1 MSVLLKQAFISRGQK
16 NIYKI
21 LQNTRDQLYK
31 EIKLNKTKTNL
42 NRLESFLN
50 EYYYPKDK
58 SLINPQSKVAE
69 YQDILIQEAQKNIE
83 SALDQIDLSP
93 EGLEKSSY
101 KHNQTAAK
109 STVETYLTK
118 LQFSLSVVQKE
129 IESVGKQGGS
139 LSKLKAVEQDIINL
153 AQEVNNFL
161 NDSQANQALTRKIV
175 NTITYSGEKYG
186 GAAVDLIKRMAIYIS
201 AINSGKNMNAER
213 VGSAFE
219 RSLGEAIEHFAE
231 KETNELIKSTI
242 TGKNTVDRGIWKR
255 QTMGDISY
263 TIKIDGLEKLSS
275 DNFNPNNGFTYKE
288 GNLTFKYSPG
298 SGKQAKMDVYGNY
311 AVGPLRISAKSW
323 TNDSRSVGTT
333 SIAAGLTR
341 AVGPNIMEYYSLSM
355 IDSTKDYFGN
365 ERPKWESA
373 EAGHD
378 LAQLAIASDIVM
390 GLNQRSK
397 GRAEILIVDTGSS
410 IVVKDISTLVSH
422 TNNIKNYRKDKIEQG
437 ALDIYNAMRKVKS
450 PGRTDTFLGLYI
462 SSLDKMKVSYDL
474 QKDLNKI

>member
-93 EGLEKSSY
+93 EGLKKSSY
-101 KHNQTAAK
+101 KHDQTAAK
-109 STVETYLTK
+109 STVEAYLTK

-129 IESVGKQGGS
+129 IESIGKQGGS
-139 LSKLKAVEQDIINL
+139 LSKLKTVEQNIINL
-153 AQEVNNFL
+153 ANQVHYFL
-161 NDSQANQALTRKIV
+161 NHEKSNQALTRKIV
-175 NTITYSGEKYG
+175 NSITYQGGYG
-186 GAAVDLIKRMAIYIS
+186 KAAVALIKKMSIYIS

-255 QTMGDISY
+255 QIMGDISY
-263 TIKIDGLEKLSS
+263 TIKTDGLEKLLS

-333 SIAAGLTR
+333 SVAAGLTR

-437 ALDIYNAMRKVKS
+437 ALDIYRAIRKVKS